1 MFALHNKNK
10 HAKSGDIVD
19 FNFSLFKALQVPK
32 GWDKLLISIFSVD
45 TGKTVAK
52 SGKALVHNGSCQ
64 WTDILSESTWVNSQ
78 DDSSNELEECFLK
91 LVVSMGSARSD
102 ILGEAIV
109 NMTSYMG
116 STAPVP
122 VSLPLKKCNYGTIL
136 QVKIHCLIPR
146 IKLRDEESKE
156 MNFRMEDQEA
166 NCHDADSKSDGS
178 GSPFTRSLG
187 SSSSKYLGSNLHPGE
202 PRSRETSFSESGSY
216 HSYDS
221 REGSTSIRREKCSP
235 RSNLSSDEHS
245 LIGRQEAMP
254 QNSGYLCSNPAG
266 GPYQSDHSPFGSQLK
281 GLGNHSQN
289 SRQEFVMSSLNPSGS
304 SKSLMEAAQDT
315 IEELHAEAKMW
326 ERNARKLMLDLDI
339 LRKEFTDQSKNHK
352 NLSME
357 LSAAYAERDGLKKA
371 VEQLKLSLERPMVQ
385 QTETEHSKLQ
395 DEGISHVQKEL
406 KDELKFQK
414 ESNANLAMQLQRSQA
429 SNLELVSVFQ
439 ELEETIENQ
448 KIEIENLSAPQSK
461 FDDIENLIQ
470 VNTEE
475 NRKLMLQLQHLQESE
490 KNLQVMV
497 QLLERGSEDKTR
509 PTNEGSLNKQTYLA
523 IETEYKDKLYAKE
536 EEIVSL
542 RAKLCESLNGR
553 YFPEMGSLNEVDVN
567 LIGQMEVL
575 KEKVQE
581 LERECNELT
590 DENLELLF
598 KLKEATKNSMVGDTS
613 FDLPTHELLN
623 KSFTRFKSEATGHKY
638 ITQTHCPEDKLK
650 NKDLREIEYNNVLP
664 TQELESLNMELQLRV
679 IEQGKK
685 LTEKVSEIA
694 KLESKLLS
702 KEEEIGVLGR
712 GRNELEAKISNF
724 QNEKN
729 QLEEQMEVVQR
740 ESDITSKC
748 LNDLRNDLMALSSS
762 LDSHVSANKI
772 LERKSSELQNEKYEL
787 ELCILELKREN
798 VQLSALISG
807 LEDQLRYLT
816 DEKDSNQ
823 LELKNSKSYVQRLQD
838 EISELKIER
847 DSEKAD
853 MKEKLQDMQNSW
865 SKAHEEREYLR
876 SANPKLKATAES
888 LVEECS
894 TLKKSNREL
903 RKQETVLHEQCSF
916 LEAKLKESERNF
928 ADCSQRVGILEEN
941 LSSMLV
947 DISSKEK
954 SLISELDAL
963 LDDSKLNKEKF
974 IIGEGLSNQM
984 YLEKN
989 QVETLQQEVEHLTK
1003 KLHAIHEEKE
1013 RIASDAMLEVSSLRE
1028 DNANLESDLQEFQ
1041 SKMTWIENELNITGI
1056 GSGSKLQILMD
1067 ELSASKQNQEMLRAN
1082 HEKVLKLLENYKAD
1096 EEKFR
1101 TTVNGLEL
1109 RLTVSEYAREQLLE
1123 ESKDLKVQLQNMENP
1138 HDEVLA
1144 FKNEIHAAK
1153 FEKESL
1159 EASLQLI
1166 SEECEDLKA
1175 EKNLPVENI
1184 CTLQKAMSEIDGCKC
1199 NRVASA
1205 EKLLQMDCGR
1215 MAKEALC
1222 VHDAELNNELSQI
1235 RIANRQYQW
1244 KIQLLEEEKDQGIKK
1259 AQALEEELK
1268 LMKDG
1273 KLDQRQSSSN
1283 KIPSFSKIDSKV
1295 TPVHEDMNPIKHCD
1309 TKRRQSWKNGEVQEL
1324 VKDQKKLYSNQ
1335 YQRVDNSG
1343 NENLDGS
1350 PHAVGVDSA
1359 SKLQLLE
1366 NELTKA
1372 MEENKVYKAQI
1383 DRLLSEGPSRQAK
1396 VPRKSTD
1403 EDEIVTKES
1412 SGRTISSPEAE
1423 LLDIRERYLHMS
1435 LKYAEVEAQ
1444 REELVMKLK
1453 AAKNVNRWPSLNSLP

>member
-1 MFALHNKNK
+1 
-10 HAKSGDIVD
+10 
-19 FNFSLFKALQVPK
+19 
-32 GWDKLLISIFSVD
+32 
-45 TGKTVAK
+45 
-52 SGKALVHNGSCQ
+52 
-64 WTDILSESTWVNSQ
+64 
-78 DDSSNELEECFLK
+78 
-91 LVVSMGSARSD
+91 MGSARSD

-109 NMTSYMG
+109 NVTSYMG

-136 QVKIHCLIPR
+136 QVKIQCPIPR
-146 IKLRDEESKE
+146 IKLRNEESKV
-156 MNFRMEDQEA
+156 MNFRMEDHEA
-166 NCHDADSKSDGS
+166 YCHDVDSKSDGS

-187 SSSSKYLGSNLHPGE
+187 SSSSKYLGCTLHPGE
-202 PRSRETSFSESGSY
+202 PRSRKTSFSESGSY

-221 REGSTSIRREKCSP
+221 REGSIVREKCSP
-235 RSNLSSDEHS
+235 RSNLSSDGHS
-245 LIGRQEAMP
+245 LIGRQEAMSP
-254 QNSGYLCSNPAG
+254 QNSGYLCSHPAG
-266 GPYQSDHSPFGSQLK
+266 GLYQSDYSPFDSQLK
-281 GLGNHSQN
+281 GSGNHSQN
-289 SRQEFVMSSLNPSGS
+289 SRQEFAMSSLNPSGS

-315 IEELHAEAKMW
+315 IKEHHVEAKMW

-339 LRKEFTDQSKNHK
+339 LRKEFTDQSKNQE

-395 DEGISHVQKEL
+395 DEGISHIQKEL

-414 ESNANLAMQLQRSQA
+414 ESNADLAMQLQRSQA
-429 SNLELVSVFQ
+429 SNLELVSVLQ

-461 FDDIENLIQ
+461 FDDFENLIQ

-475 NRKLMLQLQHLQESE
+475 NRNLMLQLQHLQESE

-497 QLLERGSEDKTR
+497 QLLERVSKEKTQ
-509 PTNEGSLNKQTYLA
+509 PKNEGSLNKQTHLA
-523 IETEYKDKLYAKE
+523 IETEYKDKLYAKD
-536 EEIVSL
+536 EEIISL
-542 RAKLCESLNGR
+542 RAKLSELINGR

-581 LERECNELT
+581 LEKECNELT

-613 FDLPTHELLN
+613 FDLPIHELLN
-623 KSFTRFKSEATGHKY
+623 KSFTRFESKATGHKY
-638 ITQTHCPEDKLK
+638 ITSTHCPEDKLK
-650 NKDLREIEYNNVLP
+650 QKDLRETEYNKVLS
-664 TQELESLNMELQLRV
+664 TQELESLNMELQLKV

-702 KEEEIGVLGR
+702 KEEEIGVLRQGLS
-712 GRNELEAKISNF
+712 ELEDKIPNF

-729 QLEEQMEVVQR
+729 QLEEQMEVLQR

-748 LNDLRNDLMALSSS
+748 LNDLRNDLMALSIS
-762 LDSHVSANKI
+762 LDSHLSANKI
-772 LERKSSELQNEKYEL
+772 LERKSSELQSEKYEL
-787 ELCILELKREN
+787 EVHISELKREN
-798 VQLSALISG
+798 VQLSVLISG
-807 LEDQLRYLT
+807 LEDQLRYLI

-823 LELKNSKSYVQRLQD
+823 LELENSKSYVQLLQD
-838 EISELKIER
+838 EISELKLER

-865 SKAHEEREYLR
+865 SKAHEEQEYLS
-876 SANPKLKATAES
+876 SANTKLKATAES

-894 TLKKSNREL
+894 TLRKSNREL

-928 ADCSQRVGILEEN
+928 ANCYRRVGILEEN

-947 DISSKEK
+947 DISSKER

-963 LDDSKLNKEKF
+963 IDDCKLNKETF

-989 QVETLQQEVEHLTK
+989 LEVETLQQEVEHLTK
-1003 KLHAIHEEKE
+1003 ELYATHEENE

-1028 DNANLESDLQEFQ
+1028 DKANLESDLLEFQ

-1056 GSGSKLQILMD
+1056 GSGSKLQSLMD
-1067 ELSASKQNQEMLRAN
+1067 ELSASKLNQEMLRAN
-1082 HEKVLKLLENYKAD
+1082 HEKVLKLSENYKAD

-1101 TTVNGLEL
+1101 TAVNGLEL
-1109 RLTVSEYAREQLLE
+1109 RLTVSECAREQLLE
-1123 ESKDLKVQLQNMENP
+1123 ESKDLKVQLQNMENL

-1144 FKNEIHAAK
+1144 FKNELHAAK

-1159 EASLQLI
+1159 EVSLQLI
-1166 SEECEDLKA
+1166 SGECEDLKA
-1175 EKNLPVENI
+1175 EKNILVEKI
-1184 CTLQKAMSEIDGCKC
+1184 CSLQKAMSEIDEYKR

-1205 EKLLQMDCGR
+1205 EKLLQMDCGQ

-1222 VHDAELNNELSQI
+1222 VHDAVLKNELSQI

-1244 KIQLLEEEKDQGIKK
+1244 KIQLLEEEKDQCITK

-1295 TPVHEDMNPIKHCD
+1295 TPVHEDMNPIKND
-1309 TKRRQSWKNGEVQEL
+1309 EVQEL

-1343 NENLDGS
+1343 NEILDES
-1350 PHAVGVDSA
+1350 PHAVGVNPA

-1366 NELTKA
+1366 NELAKD

-1383 DRLLSEGPSRQAK
+1383 DRLLSEGPSSQAK

-1403 EDEIVTKES
+1403 EDEIVTKKS
-1412 SGRTISSPEAE
+1412 SGRTKSSLEAE

-1453 AAKNVNRWPSLNSLP
+1453 AAKNVKRWPPLNSLP